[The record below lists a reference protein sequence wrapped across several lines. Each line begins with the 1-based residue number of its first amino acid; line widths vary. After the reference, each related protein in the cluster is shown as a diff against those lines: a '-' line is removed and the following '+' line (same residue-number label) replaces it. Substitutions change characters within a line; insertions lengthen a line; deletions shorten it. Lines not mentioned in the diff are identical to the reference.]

1 MYDSDL
7 KDEEWLLVKQL
18 LIFKRRGP
26 KVPEAKVRN
35 KINALLYILKTGCQ
49 WRMLPKEYGN
59 WYTVYEQF
67 RRWRD
72 CGILEKALAILN
84 KLVRGSKRK
93 KSTPSLMIM
102 DTQSVKTVQKG
113 GRAVMTEIKKSKEE
127 SVACS

>member
-7 KDEEWLLVKQL
+7 KDEEWLLVRQL

-26 KVPEAKVRN
+26 KVSEAKVRI
-35 KINALLYILKTGCQ
+35 KMNALLYILKTGCQ

-59 WYTVYEQF
+59 WYTIYEQF

-72 CGILEKALAILN
+72 CGILEKALANLN
-84 KLVRGSKRK
+84 KLVRGFKRK
-93 KSTPSLMIM
+93 KATPSLMIM

-113 GRAVMTEIKKSKEE
+113 GRAVMTATRKSKAG
-127 SVACS
+127 SAVCS